1 MRRARSA
8 LGASLASPGG
18 AVVALIVVASAVRL
32 LMGAALGLGIDES
45 YMVAA
50 GRRLQWG
57 YFDHPP
63 IAWWL
68 SAGAA
73 RLFSSEAAV
82 LVRLPFILLFALAT
96 WFTYRLGTTLF
107 SARAG
112 AWAALALNLA
122 PVFGVTS
129 GGWVLPD
136 GPLDC
141 ALLGAALC
149 LVRALPEQRH
159 AWRWWL
165 GAGLA
170 AGLALLSKYTAI
182 LVLAGAFLYLLTSPL
197 HRPWLRRPHP
207 YVAALLACVLFAPV
221 IAWNAMHGWASLGF
235 QGGRA
240 AAERLYPTGPLV
252 VLGGE
257 ALYLLPWLWLALVVV
272 LVQALRAGPADWRR
286 WLPACLGLPPIVGF
300 AGVGLWTKHVMF
312 HWAAPGYL
320 MLFPSLGAAL
330 DRWAARWP
338 RAVRGLT
345 WVTAALLGAG
355 LALVASE
362 ERWGW
367 PPLPTELVHPGA
379 DPMLDAID
387 WTALRPA
394 LGGRPGLVVGAMN
407 WREAG
412 KIDYALGGTVPV
424 VCLSTDRRQFA
435 FAGAALPESGNVV
448 IVATKAVTPE
458 RLARQGYT
466 VDALNPLPP
475 VALAGPDRP
484 GLTLFLYAARGLRPA

>member
-1 MRRARSA
+1 MRSA
-8 LGASLASPGG
+8 GGGVRAYLASPGG
-18 AVVALIVVASAVRL
+18 AVVALIAVASAVRL
-32 LMGAALGLGIDES
+32 LMAAALGLGIDES

-63 IAWWL
+63 LAWWL

-82 LVRLPFILLFALAT
+82 VVRLPFIVLFGVST
-96 WFTYRLGTTLF
+96 WLTYRLGATLF
-107 SARAG
+107 SPRAG

-136 GPLDC
+136 GPLDA
-141 ALLGAALC
+141 ALLAAALC
-149 LVRALPEQRH
+149 LVRALPEQR
-159 AWRWWL
+159 AGWRWWL
-165 GAGLA
+165 GAGGA

-182 LVLAGAFLYLLTSPL
+182 LVLAGAFLYLLTTPH
-197 HRPWLRRPHP
+197 HRAWLRRPHP
-207 YVAALLACVLFAPV
+207 YGAALVAFVLFVPV
-221 IAWNAMHGWASLGF
+221 IAWNAAHGWASLGF

-240 AAERLYPTGPLV
+240 TAERLYPAGPLV

-257 ALYLLPWLWLALVVV
+257 ALYLLPWLWLAMMVA
-272 LVQALRAGPADWRR
+272 LVQALRTGPADWQR
-286 WLPACLGLPPIVGF
+286 WLLACLGLPPIVLFALVGF
-300 AGVGLWTKHVMF
+300 WTKHVMF

-320 MLFPSLGAAL
+320 MLFPLLGAAL

-338 RAVRGLT
+338 GAVRSAAIG
-345 WVTAALLGAG
+345 TAALVCAG

-362 ERWGW
+362 VRWGW
-367 PPLPTELVHPGA
+367 PPLTTARVHPGA
-379 DPMLDAID
+379 DPLLDAID

-394 LGGRPGLVVGAMN
+394 LAARPGVVVGAMN

-412 KIDYALGGTVPV
+412 KIDYALGGAVRV
-424 VCLSTDRRQFA
+424 VCLSADQRQFA
-435 FAGAALPESGNVV
+435 FVGTRLPANGKVL
-448 IVATKAVTPE
+448 IVSTKPVTPE
-458 RLARQGYT
+458 RLAGQGYA
-466 VDALNPLPP
+466 VGALDPLPP
-475 VALAGPDRP
+475 VALAGPERP
-484 GLTLFLYAARGLRPA
+484 SLMLFVYAARGLRPA